1 MADLYKKLGKDYDQ
15 YAENKRVY
23 ETAEDKNSPEAQ
35 LASSSNA
42 WLRNQRGITGDT
54 YSHQDMINN
63 KPYQPNAYTD
73 KTNSAF
79 EKLGGY
85 ERYSDPWKQKTDN
98 LYDGLSNFS
107 YNPEQDASF
116 QSYKDMYDREGKS
129 AERGTIS
136 NLTAVSG
143 GRNNSWASAAAS
155 QTRQAYAQKT
165 SDMIPQLAQQAYN
178 RLLQQYNITNQMSER
193 DYGRWNDEFSRQ
205 SQLGQL
211 YNNMSQQEMQN
222 LKQQNYDNRYYRQDD
237 LTYDSQLLQNKLEKQ
252 YLPQEYQT
260 NQDIKNAEL
269 YDKNTRNQ
277 YLEEQIKQDLANGK
291 ISYEQAEIELD
302 MMRNPQKYQSF
313 KSSSGGGSGSKAKA
327 PTKTQ
332 IKDMLEYSYGGED
345 GKINKGRLLQEL
357 SFGNY
362 SDDEVTTYIN
372 AAGITKKD
380 IDDWQTQYTETVKN
394 YMFPQNNNIAVDPWN
409 LPFGK

>member
-1 MADLYKKLGKDYDQ
+1 MIEQEFTTL
-15 YAENKRVY
+15 NKGGLLWQTYTKSLVKIMTSMQKIKEFMKRQRI
-23 ETAEDKNSPEAQ
+23 KNSPEAQ

-155 QTRQAYAQKT
+155 QTRQAYAQK
-165 SDMIPQLAQQAYN
+165 
-178 RLLQQYNITNQMSER
+178 
-193 DYGRWNDEFSRQ
+193 
-205 SQLGQL
+205 
-211 YNNMSQQEMQN
+211 
-222 LKQQNYDNRYYRQDD
+222 
-237 LTYDSQLLQNKLEKQ
+237 NK
-252 YLPQEYQT
+252 
-260 NQDIKNAEL
+260 
-269 YDKNTRNQ
+269 
-277 YLEEQIKQDLANGK
+277 
-291 ISYEQAEIELD
+291 
-302 MMRNPQKYQSF
+302 
-313 KSSSGGGSGSKAKA
+313 
-327 PTKTQ
+327 
-332 IKDMLEYSYGGED
+332 
-345 GKINKGRLLQEL
+345 
-357 SFGNY
+357 
-362 SDDEVTTYIN
+362 
-372 AAGITKKD
+372 
-380 IDDWQTQYTETVKN
+380 
-394 YMFPQNNNIAVDPWN
+394 
-409 LPFGK
+409 